1 MSKQQLYINDVA
13 VDMPAEEIKIKVESN
28 LFADASKIMTA
39 HSYSI
44 SLPRTMTNDAVLGN
58 AYLPIA
64 DTGGKTT
71 HRYLKA
77 SLYMD
82 GIPLFEG
89 GQAVLNKVED
99 KGYNINLYWGL
110 LDLFEKIKSE
120 GLNLCDLPSSIYWSE
135 TNAQWIYIPQ
145 YDDQVPQYNSG
156 MTQSIYNS
164 LDSDSKDLAD
174 VTPWILPSVQM
185 GSVLSKAMSVYG
197 ITLNLTTEANARL
210 ANLWHPLT
218 TRRAMAKDEKLIIN
232 GVVEM
237 REMGS
242 SGKYEPSFLNPI
254 ADADHP
260 GNIQWA
266 QLILPSSPT
275 SFNHSATNAYIAND
289 TTSIILGNQ
298 YASISWMRANADF
311 KVTKVKIFG
320 ELPYQI
326 TIQIPNLDKEVNG
339 TRQSSSDPFSFD
351 AEITTEFSCKSGDK
365 IINIADEWG
374 DPPTSFGIG
383 TLNVQVTIED
393 ASGVQVGRPWDYVRN
408 YPSVGIINYISEI
421 LAHIGGCVV
430 GSVAIPNRLKIATID
445 EIVQST
451 PVSLDTYGVKS
462 ITMAFE
468 NQAQKN
474 IYKHKENDDA
484 GTADIADGVI
494 YTNDTTLALERTA
507 FDSKFKVPVQGKVL
521 LWKVDG
527 EKASWNNAG
536 DYIAGNLDGTIANL
550 GQDFMSTIDEYYQ
563 SYEQIVKHPKVIEA
577 IVRLSVLDLIA
588 FDFAKPLYIKQLN
601 RSYLA
606 KTLETESGDNYKLT
620 LVQI

>member
-13 VDMPAEEIKIKVESN
+13 VDMPADEIKIKVESN

-44 SLPRTMTNDAVLGN
+44 SLPRTLTNDAVLGN

-82 GIPLFEG
+82 GVPLFEN

-120 GLNLCDLPSSIYWSE
+120 GLNLCDLPSSMYWSD

-145 YDDQVPQYNSG
+145 YDDQVPQYHSG

-174 VTPWILPSVQM
+174 VTPWILPSVPM
-185 GSVLSKAMSVYG
+185 GSVLNKAMSVYG
-197 ITLNLTTEANARL
+197 ITLSLTTEANARL

-218 TRRAMAKDEKLIIN
+218 TRRAMAKGETLTIN
-232 GVVEM
+232 GVVQM

-254 ADADHP
+254 ADPDHT
-260 GNIQWA
+260 GNIMWA
-266 QLILPSSPT
+266 QLLLPDYPPT
-275 SFNHSATNAYIAND
+275 LNHSATNAYIAND

-298 YASISWMRANADF
+298 YASIAYMRANCNI
-311 KVTKVKIFG
+311 KVKKVKIFG
-320 ELPYQI
+320 TLPYQATFEIPKLEKEI
-326 TIQIPNLDKEVNG
+326 TG
-339 TRQSSSDPFSFD
+339 TRQSSSDPFTFD
-351 AEITTEFSCKSGDK
+351 AEITTEFSCNSGDK
-365 IINIADEWG
+365 IVNIADNWG
-374 DPPTSFGIG
+374 DPPTSWQSG

-408 YPSVGIINYISEI
+408 YPNVGIINYISEM

-430 GSVAIPNRLKIATID
+430 GSVATPNRLKIATLD
-445 EIVQST
+445 EIVETT

-462 ITMAFE
+462 ISMTFE
-468 NQAQKN
+468 NLAQKN
-474 IYKHKENDDA
+474 IYQHKENDDA

-494 YTNDTTLALERTA
+494 YTHDSTLALERTA
-507 FDSKFKVPVQGKVL
+507 FDSKFKVPVLGKVL

-550 GQDFMSTIDEYYQ
+550 GQDFMSTIDLYYQ
-563 SYEQIVKHPKVIEA
+563 SYEQIVKYPKVIEA

-588 FDFAKPLYIKQLN
+588 FDFAKPVYITQLN
-601 RSYLA
+601 RSYLV
-606 KTLETESGDNYKLT
+606 KTLETDSGDNYKLT